1 MSQSIFNQKRMKF
14 SGLAIL
20 TIGFVSM
27 SFTYLF
33 EKEPISEEPIPLISD
48 FSNLT
53 MCAPA
58 PRFKITMA
66 DIPKATRP
74 LAPKLDTKWQTNLKI
89 TSASEEAK
97 IFFNQ
102 GLFYLYAFNHAE
114 ADRSFKEAIR
124 LDPDCAMCHWGVGI
138 GLGPNI
144 NMPMAE
150 TSNADAYT
158 YSQKALSLSENCT
171 KIEKA
176 LMNALVTRYTEI
188 APADRAGLDSI
199 YAEEMRFVSQRYRE
213 EMDVAT
219 LFVESLM
226 DCMPWQYW
234 LPDGQPK
241 SRTREAL
248 AVLDYIAEKEPNHP
262 GANHY
267 YIHAAEAVHPD
278 LATASADKLT
288 DMDLQSGHLVH
299 MPSHIYI
306 RTGRYNDASVVNQR
320 AMSVDED
327 YIERCN
333 IQGIYPA
340 AYYPHNIHFLWFASS
355 MEGRSEVSIAAARK
369 LVTKTPKAM
378 IEKVPRLE
386 RYFTMPYFSL
396 IRFGKWDQV
405 LNEPKPDE
413 DLIYASTMWHFARGM
428 AFANKGKMKKA
439 KKELKL
445 VAEGET
451 NEALIAVEK
460 PNFPTTKLVK
470 MAGLVLKGEI
480 AGQKGKHADK
490 VTHLQ
495 QAVTI
500 QDGLRYSEPPHFYF
514 PVRQALGA
522 ALLDANRVGTA
533 EKIFK
538 EDLAK
543 FPKNGW
549 SLFGL
554 HQSLVQQNKMEEAKI
569 VKKEFDVAWTKA
581 DVLLK
586 QAVM

>member
-1 MSQSIFNQKRMKF
+1 MNSYHFTTNSFRLSVLIFVF
-14 SGLAIL
+14 LGITSL
-20 TIGFVSM
+20 
-27 SFTYLF
+27 SFTIFF
-33 EKEPISEEPIPLISD
+33 EKEEARELKEEITD

-53 MCAPA
+53 MCGPIT
-58 PRFKITMA
+58 RFKIAME
-66 DIPKATRP
+66 DIRLATRP
-74 LAPKLDTKWQTNLKI
+74 LAPRLDTKWQTNLKI
-89 TSASEEAK
+89 TSDSEEAK
-97 IFFNQ
+97 VFFNQ

-124 LDPDCAMCHWGVGI
+124 LDPECAMCHWGVGL

-144 NMPMAE
+144 NMPMPEAN
-150 TSNADAYT
+150 NADAYA
-158 YSQKALSLSENCT
+158 YSQKAMALSKEVS

-176 LMNALVTRYTEI
+176 LINALITRYAEDPPT
-188 APADRAGLDSI
+188 DRSSLDSI
-199 YAEEMRFVSQRYRE
+199 YSEEMRLVSQRYRE

-226 DCMPWQYW
+226 DCMPWDYW
-234 LPDGQPK
+234 EKDGQPK
-241 SRTREAL
+241 PRTREAL

-278 LATASADKLT
+278 LATPSADKLT
-288 DMDLQSGHLVH
+288 SMDLNSGHLVH

-306 RTGRYNDASVVNQR
+306 RTGRYNDASVANQK
-320 AMSVDED
+320 AMLVDED

-355 MEGRSEVSIAAARK
+355 MEGRSTISIAAARK

-378 IEKVPRLE
+378 FKVVPRLE

-396 IRFGKWDQV
+396 VRFGKWDKV
-405 LNEPKPDE
+405 LEESMPDK
-413 DLIYASTMWHFARGM
+413 DLIYATTMWHYARGM
-428 AFANKGKMKKA
+428 AYANKGRIKEA
-439 KKELKL
+439 NGELKI
-445 VAEGET
+445 VEAAIENET
-451 NEALIAVEK
+451 LKSLEK
-460 PNFPTTKLVK
+460 PNYPTTQLVE
-470 MAGLVLKGEI
+470 MATLVLKGEL
-480 AGQKGKHADK
+480 AGKQKKDSDK
-490 VTHLQ
+490 VKYLQ
-495 QAVTI
+495 KAVVI

-514 PVRQALGA
+514 PVRQALGN
-522 ALLDANRVGTA
+522 ALLEANKITEA
-533 EKIFK
+533 EEVFR

-554 HQSLVQQNKMEEAKI
+554 HQSLIKQNKLEEATN
-569 VKKEFDVAWTKA
+569 VKNEFEQAWSKA
-581 DVLLK
+581 DVKLK
-586 QAVM
+586 SSVM